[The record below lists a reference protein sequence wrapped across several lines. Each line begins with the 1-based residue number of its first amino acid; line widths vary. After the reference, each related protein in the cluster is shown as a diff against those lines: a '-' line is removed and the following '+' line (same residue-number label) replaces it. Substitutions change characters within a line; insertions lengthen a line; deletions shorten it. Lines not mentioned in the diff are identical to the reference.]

1 MNLFFFQKYQEHL
14 NKTGLNKQSLDSAIT
29 LLQHTT
35 TLTSL
40 FNDKLHITSV
50 VNDRLKKLQDFY
62 CFMTKWSV
70 ETKANKKQFVSDKLW
85 LDLQSMC
92 LGFRSMVMFKLR
104 WFPNSVVKPAI
115 VNQDCVENHFCQV
128 RSCNGQNNNLTYS
141 QQQHTQNS
149 IRMGQTAIS
158 QNCNAAGKKKQRMC
172 VM

>member
-1 MNLFFFQKYQEHL
+1 MNLFFFQKYQEYL

-50 VNDRLKKLQDFY
+50 VDDRLKLQDFY

-85 LDLQSMC
+85 FDLQSMC
-92 LGFRSMVMFKLR
+92 LGF
-104 WFPNSVVKPAI
+104 
-115 VNQDCVENHFCQV
+115 
-128 RSCNGQNNNLTYS
+128 
-141 QQQHTQNS
+141 
-149 IRMGQTAIS
+149 
-158 QNCNAAGKKKQRMC
+158 
-172 VM
+172 